1 MSNTAKGILITSL
14 GALIMSFEALFIK
27 LTSIEPLTLC
37 FYLGLCMFISSS
49 FILSRKRKN
58 IIKDSISNS
67 FKFALIA
74 ATLMAT
80 SNIFFISAVKNTLA
94 ANVVLILA
102 AAPLFAAFFSFVFY
116 RIKPTKNIFVSSF
129 FIFIG
134 LIIIF
139 SDQIGL
145 GNMTG
150 NIYALICAMLF
161 SLLFV
166 VLSKNVSIDRI
177 FLIALAGI
185 VLTIESFL
193 LVKDISIDVNN
204 LLIIAVMGFLI
215 TPVSRIMIGNGT
227 KFLNASEV
235 SLLMIIETVMAPIW
249 VWFIL
254 KELPSSNTFLGGA
267 LIILTLILNA
277 LYTLKTSKS

>member
-1 MSNTAKGILITSL
+1 MSNTAKGLIITSL

-27 LTSIEPLTLC
+27 LTSLHPLTFSL
-37 FYLGLCMFISSS
+37 YLGICMFISCSL
-49 FILSRKRKN
+49 ILSRKNKD
-58 IIKDSISNS
+58 IITNS
-67 FKFALIA
+67 FKHGFKYALIG

-102 AAPLFAAFFSFVFY
+102 AAPLFASFFSYAFY
-116 RIKPTKNIFVSSF
+116 KIKPTKNIFVSSS

-139 SDQIGL
+139 SEQIGL
-145 GNMTG
+145 GNMKG
-150 NIYALICAMLF
+150 NIYALVCAMLF

-166 VLSKNVSIDRI
+166 VLSKHTSINRI
-177 FLIALAGI
+177 FLIALAGFI
-185 VLTIESFL
+185 LAVESFVLTND
-193 LVKDISIDVNN
+193 VSIDMNN
-204 LLIIAVMGFLI
+204 FLIVALMGFLI
-215 TPVSRIMIGNGT
+215 TPISRVLIGNGT

-235 SLLMIIETVMAPIW
+235 SLLMIIETVTAPIW

-254 KELPSSNTFLGGA
+254 KEVPSSNTFLGGG

-277 LYTLKTSKS
+277 LYTIKKNS